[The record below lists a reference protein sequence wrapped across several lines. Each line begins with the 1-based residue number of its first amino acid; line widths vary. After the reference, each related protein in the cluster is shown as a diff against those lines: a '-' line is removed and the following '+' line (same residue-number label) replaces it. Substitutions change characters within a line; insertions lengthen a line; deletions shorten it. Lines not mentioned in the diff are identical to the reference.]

1 MEKKKLTESERIA
14 KVFLRKLQKMQRRVC
29 FDKHLS
35 ISIVQ
40 NIFRSTQ
47 ICVCVGYAEDKQ
59 DINSRSYNEYFP
71 FNPLYSAKE
80 NDAEFER
87 LVAYVNEKSGK

>member
-14 KVFLRKLQKMQRRVC
+14 KVFLRKLQKMQREVC

-40 NIFRSTQ
+40 NIFRATL
-47 ICVCVGYAEDKQ
+47 ICVCVGYAEDKG
-59 DINSRSYNEYFP
+59 DRKSRSYNEYFS
-71 FNPLYSAKE
+71 FNPYSYTEE

-87 LVAYVNEKSGK
+87 LVAYVNEKSDK

>member
-14 KVFLRKLQKMQRRVC
+14 KVFLRKLQKMQREVC

-35 ISIVQ
+35 VSIVQ
-40 NIFRSTQ
+40 NIFRATL
-47 ICVCVGYAEDKQ
+47 IGVCVGYAEDKG
-59 DINSRSYNEYFP
+59 DSKSRSYNEYFS
-71 FNPLYSAKE
+71 FNPYCYTEE

-87 LVAYVNEKSGK
+87 LVAYVNEKSDK

>member
-14 KVFLRKLQKMQRRVC
+14 KVFLRKLQKMQRGLC

-40 NIFRSTQ
+40 NLFRTTN
-47 ICVCVGYAEDKQ
+47 IGVCVGYAEDKG
-59 DINSRSYNEYFP
+59 DIEARSYNEYFS
-71 FNPLYSAKE
+71 FNPCYSTEE

-87 LVAYVNEKSGK
+87 LVAYVNEKSDK

>member
-14 KVFLRKLQKMQRRVC
+14 KVFLRKLQKMQRRMC

-40 NIFRSTQ
+40 NIFKTTQ
-47 ICVCVGYAEDKQ
+47 IGVCVGYAEDKG
-59 DINSRSYNEYFP
+59 DIEARSYNEYFS
-71 FNPLYSAKE
+71 FNPFYSTEE